1 MDKKNNI
8 QLLEQFFNGTITKQE
23 IRYLLEELKNVEFE
37 KDWMK
42 EQWDETPEMMN
53 KAVQK
58 QIMDNIKADIL
69 PTHTT
74 FRWKQWLIVAAAFL
88 LVITT
93 SLSGYL
99 LYEDQNKKQVGD
111 MTVTVERGQKVAL
124 TLPDQSRVWVN
135 SGSTLTYGSRFN
147 KKERIIELN
156 GEAYFEVAK
165 NKKAPF
171 IVQSHGFSVEALGTA
186 FDVKAYPDE
195 NQISTVLIHGKV
207 EVGDELNKINLSPNQ
222 KLLYNRVTKSLQKS
236 DVTDGLT
243 SADWRFNKLT
253 FDSETFEDIASILE
267 RDYNVRFVF
276 ESQSLKKYRYSGS
289 IGNTSLESLLQIFA
303 LTSPISY
310 HMKDSVIYMKENK
323 RIIPFYKKV
332 LR

>member
-1 MDKKNNI
+1 MDKKSNI
-8 QLLEQFFNGTITKQE
+8 ELLEQFFNGTITKQE
-23 IRYLLEELKNVEFE
+23 VRHLLGQLDNADFE
-37 KDWMK
+37 SRWM
-42 EQWDETPEMMN
+42 ENQWNKAPEMMN
-53 KAVQK
+53 KTVQK
-58 QIMDNIKADIL
+58 QIMDNIKVDIL
-69 PTHTT
+69 PVRT
-74 FRWKQWLIVAAAFL
+74 FKWKQWLVVAASFL

-99 LYEDQNKKQVGD
+99 LYDGQTRKLADD
-111 MTVTVERGQKVAL
+111 MTVTVEKGQKVAL
-124 TLPDQSRVWVN
+124 TLPDKSRVWVN

-147 KKERIIELN
+147 KKERIIQLD

-207 EVGDELNKINLSPNQ
+207 EVGDELNKINLTPNQ
-222 KLLYNRVTKSLQKS
+222 KVIYNRATKSLQKS
-236 DVTDGLT
+236 DVTDGLA

-253 FDSETFEDIASILE
+253 FDSETFEDIASVLE
-267 RDYNVRFVF
+267 RDYNVKVVF

-310 HMKDSVIYMKENK
+310 HLKDSVIYLKENK
-323 RIIPFYKKV
+323 RMIPYYKKV